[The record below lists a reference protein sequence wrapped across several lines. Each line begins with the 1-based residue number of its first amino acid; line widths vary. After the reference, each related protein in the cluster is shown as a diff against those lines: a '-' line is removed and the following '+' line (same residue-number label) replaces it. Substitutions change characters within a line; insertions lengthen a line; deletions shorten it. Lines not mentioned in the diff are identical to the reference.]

1 MSTPFQVD
9 DAVSLSFDEHRR
21 LRIRAPREYL
31 PLAAWLYADA
41 QPNLAAL
48 DGLGQLLE
56 QSRGEQLTL
65 VGNSCLVDFVNDLV
79 LLESRYDLWPRTV
92 LPQQVFWT
100 VVNGFRRYLADNAG
114 QPLLTRPAGYPDA
127 QRYTFRHTSD
137 EDGKQYLVDQTYFP
151 RSWSPE
157 EVRAA
162 ADGAWASPELVLD
175 EQTGVWSGMWRG
187 LEIAG
192 CYHSGE
198 REVLTYFP
206 VISP

>member
-1 MSTPFQVD
+1 MSTPLQVGD
-9 DAVSLSFDEHRR
+9 DLSLSFDEHRR

-31 PLAAWLYADA
+31 PLAAWLYTDA

-56 QSRGEQLTL
+56 QCRGAELTL
-65 VGNSCLVDFVNDLV
+65 IGNSCLVDFVNDLV
-79 LLESRYDLWPRTV
+79 LLESRYDLWPRAV
-92 LPQQVFWT
+92 LPQRDFWAAL
-100 VVNGFRRYLADNAG
+100 NGFRRYLVDNAG
-114 QPLLTRPAGYPDA
+114 QPLLTRPADYPEA
-127 QRYTFRHTSD
+127 LRYTFGHTA
-137 EDGKQYLVDQTYFP
+137 EDSGKHYLVDQTYFP
-151 RSWSPE
+151 SSWSAD

-162 ADGAWASPELVLD
+162 ADGAWASPDVVLD
-175 EQTGVWSGMWRG
+175 EQTGVWSGMWRN

-192 CYHSGE
+192 CYEPAE